1 LEFLY
6 HQLKI
11 LKSDLVDKIEQAKE
25 DIMIRF
31 QNENA
36 TLKNELQLVKDELES
51 KSDEI
56 TSLHKEISN
65 LKLDKVDKPDHDDLE
80 RDIAELQQYFR
91 RNNIEI
97 CGIPDE
103 VVNLEDAVIKIANAV
118 DINISKNDTDY
129 TRRRINKDPR
139 RRINKDLRRPS

>member
-129 TRRRINKDPR
+129 TRRRINKD
-139 RRINKDLRRPS
+139 LRRPS